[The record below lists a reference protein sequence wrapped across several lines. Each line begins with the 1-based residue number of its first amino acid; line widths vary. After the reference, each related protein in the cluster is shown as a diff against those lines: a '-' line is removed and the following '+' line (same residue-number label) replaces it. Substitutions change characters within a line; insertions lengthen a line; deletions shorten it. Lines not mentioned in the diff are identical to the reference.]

1 MSVPTKL
8 YIDPPSGWR
17 YGFPKLAP
25 DNLREM
31 NQAQLNKWFIKNG
44 YPETKLNSFKY
55 GMPFRVIEGD
65 YE

>member
-1 MSVPTKL
+1 
-8 YIDPPSGWR
+8 
-17 YGFPKLAP
+17 
-25 DNLREM
+25 M